1 MTVGSA
7 AILLEPVE
15 DTIAWSPV
23 GGQIPLRD
31 GRLIDATG
39 PEWVIHTARNRLAV
53 LWRHLLVPEG
63 DLLNSIR
70 RWVAHNLRTKSPD
83 AAVAGFSQALPFF
96 NSTAFLCAANAP
108 DTVPYL
114 AFSEAQA
121 VLADHQ
127 RWQLHYARDY
137 YRWCVAQRFPFF
149 DADVARKLDGIVIG
163 GNSKGAAVRSA
174 DPEKGPLDAMEVAS
188 LAIALRSA
196 RIEGTMPLD
205 EQAAVWLCLAFGA
218 NASQYAMMRE
228 EDVSPQFVGAQLA
241 TTLVQVPRH
250 KKLHVGPRTEFQTR
264 KANRFVGRILQDL
277 VDENNELHKPNDANV
292 ARPLFWR
299 RDPLDR
305 GDGME
310 QWLWHLQGF
319 EFTKLVQR
327 AVKRLRVLSRT
338 GSPLRINTR
347 RLRYSLATRMV
358 QEGASKW
365 AVAVALD
372 HTDLQNVG
380 TYFDVDDGVVEHLNA
395 AMAMELGK
403 RAQAFAKVVECE
415 DQAVNGDTKTS
426 RRYFGNRSKDIFEPI
441 GTCGHNH
448 VCNVVAPIGCY
459 ICPKF
464 QAWMDA
470 PHDLVLDHLVEQRTR
485 REELGMDPRMVKLED
500 ELIAAVAGVIT
511 RITGMREMA
520 A

>member
-1 MTVGSA
+1 MTA
-7 AILLEPVE
+7 YNTAIAFEPAE
-15 DTIAWSPV
+15 ASIAWNPV
-23 GGQIPLRD
+23 DGQIPLRD
-31 GRLIDATG
+31 GRLIDASG
-39 PEWVIHTARNRLAV
+39 PEWIIQTPRNRLAV
-53 LWRHLLVPEG
+53 LWRNLFVPEG
-63 DLLNSIR
+63 DVLNSIR

-96 NSTAFLCAANAP
+96 NSDAFLAAAYAP

-114 AFSEAQA
+114 AFSEAQTA
-121 VLADHQ
+121 LADHQ
-127 RWQLHYARDY
+127 RWQLHYPRAF
-137 YRWCVAQRFPFF
+137 YRWCVAQRFPHF
-149 DADVARKLDGIVIG
+149 DPEVARKLDGIVIG

-174 DPEKGPLDAMEVAS
+174 DPEKGPLDAMEVAA
-188 LAIALRSA
+188 LALALRAA

-228 EDVSPQFVGAQLA
+228 EDIAPQFVEEQLA

-250 KKLHVGPRTEFQTR
+250 KKKHVGPRTEFQTR

-277 VDENNELHKPNDANV
+277 VTENNDLHKPNDADV

-299 RDPLDR
+299 KDPLDR
-305 GDGME
+305 GEGME
-310 QWLWHLQGF
+310 QWLWHLRGK
-319 EFTKLVQR
+319 EFTELVQR
-327 AVKRLRVLSRT
+327 AVKRLRVLSRI
-338 GSPLRINTR
+338 GSPLRISPR
-347 RLRYSLATRMV
+347 RLRYSLASRMV

-380 TYFDVDDGVVEHLNA
+380 TYFDVDDGVVEHINA
-395 AMAMELGK
+395 AMAMELGV
-403 RAQAFAKVVECE
+403 RAQAFAKLVERE
-415 DQAVNGDTKTS
+415 DQAVNGDTKAS
-426 RRYFGNRSKDIFEPI
+426 RRYFGDRSKDIFEPI
-441 GTCGHNH
+441 GTCGHTH
-448 VCNVVAPIGCY
+448 VCNVVAPLGCY
-459 ICPKF
+459 VCPKF

-485 REELGMDPRMVKLED
+485 REQLGLDARMVALED

-511 RITGMREMA
+511 RITGMREIA